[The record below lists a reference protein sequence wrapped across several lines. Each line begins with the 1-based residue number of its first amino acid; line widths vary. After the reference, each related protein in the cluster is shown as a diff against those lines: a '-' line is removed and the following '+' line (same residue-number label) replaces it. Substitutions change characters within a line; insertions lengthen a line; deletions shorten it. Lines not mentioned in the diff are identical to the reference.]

1 MLRFL
6 TGLLQQMPE
15 KPVDHLR
22 LLAQDEEDLAVFSA
36 HMQDAL
42 VRVADMTFLP
52 KTNVFALV
60 GSRFDWVAAS
70 QGRLERSQVGLH
82 FDRVLKASRKG
93 FETAKPDDVLNLLS
107 MIFTVTDAPAGVIDL
122 VFSGGAAVRLEVECL
137 EGQLR
142 DLGPRW
148 QTTRQ
153 PGHAG
158 DSEPQNT

>member
-6 TGLLQQMPE
+6 TGLLQQMPDI
-15 KPVDHLR
+15 PVDRLR

-36 HMQDAL
+36 HMQDAV
-42 VRVADMTFLP
+42 VRVCDMTFLP
-52 KTNVFALV
+52 KTNVFALI
-60 GSRFDWVAAS
+60 GARFDWVAAA
-70 QGRLERSQVGLH
+70 QGRLERCQVGLH

-93 FETAKPDDVLNLLS
+93 LDAAQPDDVLNLLS

-158 DSEPQNT
+158 DSGPPNT